1 MPLYGMRLIIFIAAV
16 FLFNTAS
23 AESYISP
30 SGYLQIIGYKL
41 QLTDRNGKPEIYVS
55 GTFEAL
61 ADCSGAEVLFD
72 VLDRNGGELGTYKIA
87 YGPFYRHDAGELA
100 QGTYTPQGGNA
111 GNIAAADHVAIQGA
125 ECTKRH

>member
-1 MPLYGMRLIIFIAAV
+1 MRLIIFIGAV
-16 FLFNTAS
+16 LFFETAS
-23 AESYISP
+23 AASYISP

-41 QLTDRNGKPEIYVS
+41 QHTDRNGAPGIYVS

-72 VLDRNGGELGTYKIA
+72 VLDRNGGELGTYKIT
-87 YGPFYRHDAGELA
+87 YGPFYRHDAGDLA
-100 QGTYTPQGGNA
+100 QGTYTLQGGNA
-111 GNIAAADHVAIQGA
+111 ANIAAADHVAIRQA